1 MGIKKLYTVMYT
13 DYANPDMLSQTIIDG
28 YDEDDVRETFSLIY
42 GGIEIVEIICESKEE

>member
-28 YDEDDVRETFSLIY
+28 YDEDDVQHHSVFHH
-42 GGIEIVEIICESKEE
+42 GN